1 MLYTHIAKI
10 CVSFCKMLVARKKMH
25 RKLKANLF
33 GLFAKSEA
41 KVALKTGISVLCVF
55 EDSSS
60 VDTGAPWWMIG
71 GGEGAGGVP
80 KSQGRRQSL
89 LETVSG
95 KLRSLRRGSG
105 QIDEDQ
111 IAGWLTIKINS
122 ELDITGYERL

>member
-1 MLYTHIAKI
+1 MLCTHIAKI
-10 CVSFCKMLVARKKMH
+10 CVFFAKCLLHTKMH
-25 RKLKANLF
+25 QKFRAKLFELLRK
-33 GLFAKSEA
+33 AKF
-41 KVALKTGISVLCVF
+41 ALKTGISVLRVF

-71 GGEGAGGVP
+71 GGEGAGGVS
-80 KSQGRRQSL
+80 KAQGRRQSL

-122 ELDITGYERL
+122 ELDLGN

>member
-1 MLYTHIAKI
+1 MLCTHIAKI
-10 CVSFCKMLVARKKMH
+10 CVFFAKCLLHTKMH
-25 RKLKANLF
+25 QKLRAKLFELLRK
-33 GLFAKSEA
+33 AKF
-41 KVALKTGISVLCVF
+41 ALKTGISVLRVF

-71 GGEGAGGVP
+71 GGEGAGGVS
-80 KSQGRRQSL
+80 KAQGRRQSL

-122 ELDITGYERL
+122 ESDLGN

>member
-1 MLYTHIAKI
+1 MLCTHIAKI
-10 CVSFCKMLVARKKMH
+10 CVFFAKCLLHAKMH
-25 RKLKANLF
+25 QKLRAKLF
-33 GLFAKSEA
+33 ELFAKSEA

-71 GGEGAGGVP
+71 GGEGAGGVS
-80 KSQGRRQSL
+80 KAQGRRQSL

-122 ELDITGYERL
+122 ELDITDYKRL

>member
-1 MLYTHIAKI
+1 MLYTLTSLKFAYFLQNA
-10 CVSFCKMLVARKKMH
+10 CCTQMH
-25 RKLKANLF
+25 QKLKAKLF

-80 KSQGRRQSL
+80 KAQGRRQSL

-111 IAGWLTIKINS
+111 IAGWLTIKVDS
-122 ELDITGYERL
+122 ELDITGYKRL

>member
-1 MLYTHIAKI
+1 MFCTHIAKI
-10 CVSFCKMLVARKKMH
+10 YVFFAKCLLHTKMH
-25 RKLKANLF
+25 QKFRAKLFELLRK
-33 GLFAKSEA
+33 AKF
-41 KVALKTGISVLCVF
+41 ALKTGISVLCVF

-80 KSQGRRQSL
+80 KAQGRRQSL

-122 ELDITGYERL
+122 ELDITDFTRL

>member
-1 MLYTHIAKI
+1 MHQKFRAKL
-10 CVSFCKMLVARKKMH
+10 FELLRK
-25 RKLKANLF
+25 
-33 GLFAKSEA
+33 AKF
-41 KVALKTGISVLCVF
+41 ALKTGISVLRVF

-71 GGEGAGGVP
+71 GGEGAGGVS
-80 KSQGRRQSL
+80 KAQGRRQSL

-122 ELDITGYERL
+122 ELDLGN

>member
-1 MLYTHIAKI
+1 MDFL
-10 CVSFCKMLVARKKMH
+10 RK
-25 RKLKANLF
+25 
-33 GLFAKSEA
+33 A

-80 KSQGRRQSL
+80 KGRRQSL

-122 ELDITGYERL
+122 ELDFL